1 MSLSIIVMFRIHPF
15 ANDANWE
22 GLERPG
28 PMVQIDHHQPA
39 TSNNMG
45 VSKNGHPGYPP
56 KMYGLSWEN
65 PIKMDDLFFFK
76 TPLFS
81 ETSTSTERC
90 CLTFIFWG
98 AGGKCGIQA
107 SLSQVLHQYLD
118 GPSPRFGD
126 AVVIYVRNARQR
138 MSQRGHEANKI
149 ICIHVMYIP
158 RDPNIS

>member
-1 MSLSIIVMFRIHPF
+1 MMQIGRVW
-15 ANDANWE
+15 NDQVPWFKLTTTN
-22 GLERPG
+22 
-28 PMVQIDHHQPA
+28 QQPA
-39 TSNNMG
+39 TTW
-45 VSKNGHPGYPP
+45 VFP
-56 KMYGLSWEN
+56 KMGIRDTTPKWMVYHGKTLLKWM
-65 PIKMDDLFFFK
+65 ICFFFK

-90 CLTFIFWG
+90 CLTFIFLG